1 MATRAI
7 IRLAKREEGVTF
19 SEHPDA
25 IHTQIY
31 HHHDGYPE
39 YLGVRL
45 SKYLRDF
52 KVVNGIGRKDEE
64 QKLANGLGCLSAQ
77 IVSKFKN
84 GPGGVYVDQH
94 GTKRGDLDYI
104 YYVWATEG
112 KDIWI
117 SIFDAWDNQCLFVG
131 GPQKLINKYKDNTD
145 D

>member
-7 IRLAKREEGVTF
+7 IRLAEREEGVTF

-31 HHHDGYPE
+31 HHYDGYPE

-45 SKYLRDF
+45 SEYLRDF

-131 GPQKLINKYKDNTD
+131 GPQKLINKYKENTD